1 MTQPTIHPAPLP
13 GAHRRTSARTL
24 AKRSRIA
31 TGALVLILLTI
42 SGFGIWSADATS
54 VAADQAIAANA
65 LSDDYAMAAT
75 AVGAEESLERK
86 YRLEPGPNI
95 RARYDD
101 SVASLATALGAVRRD
116 GGASDRALVDRV
128 LGEQK
133 DYLAATDQLFAAV
146 DRGDLSTVLAI
157 DGGEVDP
164 SATAV
169 QTLVLD
175 AAAHERQIALAA
187 LAHLQHLEG
196 ITRLLT
202 PLVFLTGLGL
212 AAMLSSILRGH
223 RRLLELERARA
234 VHDSLHDALTGLAN
248 RTLLADRFTR
258 ALHADA
264 RAGLHTGLLLI
275 DLDRFKEINDT
286 FGHHHGDELLTLV
299 GARLAALVG
308 DAGLVARLGGDEFAI
323 LLPGV
328 AAVTDATATAATL
341 RTALEQPFHVDG
353 VDLDVE
359 ASVGVVLSGEHGHD
373 AATLFQRA
381 DVAMYVAKAQNLG
394 VFAYDPG
401 VDLNCPTKVALLG
414 DLRRAL
420 DRGELVLHYQPK
432 VSIRTGDVVGAEALI
447 RWQHPERGLIM
458 PDDFI
463 PLAEHTGLIGPLT
476 RYVLDAA
483 LAQVRAWS
491 DAGRPLTVSVNLSAR
506 NLLDKALPGQV
517 AALLATHGVGPAL
530 LELEVTET
538 AIMTE
543 PVRAQHVL
551 EELSALGIRIS
562 IDDFGAGYTSLSLL
576 KRLPVSEL
584 KIDRS
589 FVTTMTQD
597 AGNALIVHSVIDL
610 GHNLGLTLVA
620 EGVETSQALTALA
633 GFGCDVAQGYH
644 LSRPVTA
651 AALDRW
657 RADRHARPD
666 LGRARPYGPVAGP
679 YVRAAPTS

>member
-1 MTQPTIHPAPLP
+1 MTQPMIHPAPNA
-13 GAHRRTSARTL
+13 GAHRRRSARAL
-24 AKRSRIA
+24 AKRSRVA
-31 TGALVLILLTI
+31 TGALVLTLLTI

-95 RARYDD
+95 RTRYDD
-101 SVASLATALGAVRRD
+101 SVASLAAALGAVRKD
-116 GGASDRALVDRV
+116 GGARDRALVDRV
-128 LGEQK
+128 LAEQK

-146 DRGDLSTVLAI
+146 DRGDLRTVLAI

-175 AAAHERQIALAA
+175 AAAHERQLALAA

-202 PLVFLTGLGL
+202 PLVFVTGLGL
-212 AAMLSSILRGH
+212 AAMLGSILRGH
-223 RRLLELERARA
+223 RRLLDVERARA

-264 RAGLHTGLLLI
+264 QAGLHTGLLLI

-308 DAGLVARLGGDEFAI
+308 EAGMVARLGGDEFAI

-328 AAVTDATATAATL
+328 ATVTQATASATTL
-341 RTALEQPFHVDG
+341 RTALEQPFHVEG

-394 VFAYDPG
+394 VFAYDPS
-401 VDLNCPTKVALLG
+401 VDLNSPAKVALLG

-447 RWQHPERGLIM
+447 RWQHPDRGVIM

-476 RYVLDAA
+476 RHVLDTA
-483 LAQVRAWS
+483 LAQARAWS

-506 NLLDKALPGQV
+506 NLLDKTLPGQV
-517 AALLATHGVGPAL
+517 AALLAAHGVGPAL

-543 PVRAQHVL
+543 PVRAQHLL

-562 IDDFGAGYTSLSLL
+562 IDDFGAGYTSLSQL

-597 AGNALIVHSVIDL
+597 ASNALIVHSVIEL

-657 RADRHARPD
+657 RAERHPRSA
-666 LGRARPYGPVAGP
+666 LGLACPYGSVGVPRVQ
-679 YVRAAPTS
+679 AAP